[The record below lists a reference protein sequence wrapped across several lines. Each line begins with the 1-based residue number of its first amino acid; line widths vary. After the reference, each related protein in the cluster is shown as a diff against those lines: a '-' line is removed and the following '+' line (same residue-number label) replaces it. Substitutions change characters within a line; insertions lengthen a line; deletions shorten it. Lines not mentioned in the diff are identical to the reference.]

1 MLRSLAPWGLMPWN
15 DAMEFDIGKPDSLEL
30 DSIEPDTGELDAW
43 DLYGGPEVLCQNLLV
58 WAPLS

>member
-1 MLRSLAPWGLMPWN
+1 MPWN
-15 DAMEFDIGKPDSLEL
+15 DAMEFDTGKPDSLEL

-43 DLYGGPEVLCQNLLV
+43 DLYAGPEVLCQNLLV